1 MSDLLETQRFRREFN
16 SPIASV
22 AFPIFLRHGQLLETR
37 LIEDMQN
44 LKNTVVTEA
53 G

>member
-1 MSDLLETQRFRREFN
+1 MIDLLGTQRFRSEFSN
-16 SPIASV
+16 HIASV
-22 AFPIFLRHGQLLETR
+22 AKTILHCHGQLLETR